1 MADPRISWSRSL
13 VRQNEHDLD
22 TLLQQGTF
30 KPLLL
35 SHVVFFNCLPWIA
48 LVIPKRR
55 GGRYFRPVVFA
66 LSLAIA
72 LEVLRSQRALLG
84 GNGYMIGMMVGWWL
98 VWSATL
104 FVFSDVERD
113 FQRIE
118 RVASSETPNSNGNEL
133 NAQSRSMLGRNNCP
147 VPTPEDTA
155 AAQFRWQS
163 YPSKLSHRIEW
174 CAGLLFNLRGPEWN
188 WRAPRLGRLPRTVH
202 TNLHSGFLASSLR
215 EENGVHISAKSC
227 LSKAFRTFLI
237 SYLTLDA
244 LKVIM
249 IRDPYFRGTLVADA
263 MPPFPLSF
271 LASIP
276 LGIRFYHCFVSCM
289 GVYVA
294 LAYVTSL
301 NPICFLGLS
310 MAFPNASRKLTA
322 APLDESWLY
331 ADTFGPFISPVLDD
345 GLAGVWGSW
354 WHQLFR
360 HGFVSTARW
369 ISSLLPGAWG
379 TYPAM
384 KRVIYIVV
392 AFSLSGFVHA
402 CGSYTQFTE
411 TRPLRGPFLF
421 FLLQSM
427 AILIEHTI
435 KAVVLPKLPLGRT
448 PRWLRRTANG
458 LIVFF
463 WLLYSGAFI
472 ADDFARGGLWLM
484 EPVPLSPLRGLGLAN
499 GQGWWCWEGEWFK
512 YWSDGTYWGSGIRV
526 V

>member
-1 MADPRISWSRSL
+1 MANPRINWSRYL
-13 VRQNEHDLD
+13 VRQNEHDLE
-22 TLLQQGTF
+22 TLLHQGTF

-35 SHVVFFNCLPWIA
+35 YHVVFFNCLPWVG
-48 LVIPKRR
+48 LVIPKSR
-55 GGRYFRPVVFA
+55 GGRYFRPLIFA
-66 LSLAIA
+66 LSLAFAI
-72 LEVLRSQRALLG
+72 EVLMNQRALLG

-113 FQRIE
+113 YQRIE
-118 RVASSETPNSNGNEL
+118 RVTISDTRSSDSKRL
-133 NAQSRSMLGRNNCP
+133 DAQSESIGDNNSP
-147 VPTPEDTA
+147 LPAEGATDQQA
-155 AAQFRWQS
+155 HFRWQS
-163 YPSKLSHRIEW
+163 YPSRLSHRIEW

-202 TNLHSGFLASSLR
+202 ANLHSGFLASNLR
-215 EENGVHISAKSC
+215 EEDEVHISAKTC

-244 LKVIM
+244 FKVIL
-249 IRDPYFRGTLVADA
+249 IRDPYFRGMKADTV
-263 MPPFPLSF
+263 PPFPFSF

-276 LGIRFYHCFVSCM
+276 LGIRFYHCFLSAM
-289 GVYVA
+289 AVYVA
-294 LAYVTSL
+294 LTYVTSL

-322 APLDESWLY
+322 APLDKSWLY

-345 GLAGVWGSW
+345 GLAGVWGTW

-360 HGFVSTARW
+360 HGFTSTARW
-369 ISSLLPGAWG
+369 ILSLLPGSWAID
-379 TYPAM
+379 PRV

-402 CGSYTQFTE
+402 CGSYTQFTD
-411 TRPLRGPFLF
+411 TRPLSGPFLF
-421 FLLQSM
+421 FFLQSM
-427 AILIEHTI
+427 AILIEHI
-435 KAVVLPKLPLGRT
+435 FKVLVISKLPLGRI

-458 LIVFF
+458 LVVFF
-463 WLLYSGAFI
+463 WFLFSGPFI

-484 EPVPLSPLRGLGLAN
+484 EPVPISPLRGLELAN
-499 GQGWWCWEGEWFK
+499 GQGWWCWEGDWFK
-512 YWSDGTYWGSGIRV
+512 YWNDGTYWGSGIRV
-526 V
+526 N